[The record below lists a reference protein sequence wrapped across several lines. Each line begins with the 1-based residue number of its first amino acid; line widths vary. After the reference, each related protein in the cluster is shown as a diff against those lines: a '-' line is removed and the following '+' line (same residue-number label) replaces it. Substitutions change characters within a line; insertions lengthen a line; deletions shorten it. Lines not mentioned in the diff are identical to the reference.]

1 MQTLWAQMLCE
12 EQEQGIGPGGAS
24 QPPPP
29 LSQPLQPVD
38 PQAVFVAAATVEP
51 ESTAADEDGATYEGV
66 LQCRLGG
73 RAWIV
78 PSDGALGGRGRWG
91 VGKQAYPRSQLFTS
105 CVTGEGASK
114 NDAKFHGLWRSP
126 GDVLDG
132 ASSSPYYANCS
143 HRSCQRCR
151 KHLRGHLEELNK
163 AQDADTLRD
172 GEPGAADG
180 GGEGSAP
187 GQHETGIDHTSDQ
200 ALIFSLA
207 ARNLAL
213 SLKLKARGHG
223 SKT

>member
-29 LSQPLQPVD
+29 SPPLQPVD

-172 GEPGAADG
+172 CEPGATDS

-187 GQHETGIDHTSDQ
+187 GQDETGIDHTSDQ

>member
-1 MQTLWAQMLCE
+1 M
-12 EQEQGIGPGGAS
+12 
-24 QPPPP
+24 
-29 LSQPLQPVD
+29 
-38 PQAVFVAAATVEP
+38 FVAAATVEP

-105 CVTGEGASK
+105 CVTGKGASK
-114 NDAKFHGLWRSP
+114 NSAKFHGHWRSP
-126 GDVLDG
+126 GDVFDG
-132 ASSSPYYANCS
+132 ESSRPYYANCS

-172 GEPGAADG
+172 GEPGAADS

-187 GQHETGIDHTSDQ
+187 GQDACDMHETVQLVRRDWRPGRGGGTGKEPESWGRAGGERGERKRHEESPRTSRERWAGREQ
-200 ALIFSLA
+200 
-207 ARNLAL
+207 
-213 SLKLKARGHG
+213 
-223 SKT
+223 

>member
-105 CVTGEGASK
+105 CVTGKGASK
-114 NDAKFHGLWRSP
+114 KQ
-126 GDVLDG
+126 
-132 ASSSPYYANCS
+132 
-143 HRSCQRCR
+143 CQVSR
-151 KHLRGHLEELNK
+151 
-163 AQDADTLRD
+163 
-172 GEPGAADG
+172 
-180 GGEGSAP
+180 
-187 GQHETGIDHTSDQ
+187 
-200 ALIFSLA
+200 SLA
-207 ARNLAL
+207 QP
-213 SLKLKARGHG
+213 RGRF
-223 SKT
+223 